1 VTDHAAV
8 RGSRPGAV
16 DRPTVLLR
24 VILLATFVSS
34 IFHYTDNYVRFDQ
47 YPPAEDGFVSRPL
60 IWQSWIV
67 FTAVGAVGYLLYR
80 RERWLP
86 AAACLAFYAV
96 SGLISPL
103 HYTEG
108 AWSEFDA
115 FQHFFIVTD
124 FVVGAAVLGFAAWLV
139 VRATRSR
146 SVPLP
151 A

>member
-1 VTDHAAV
+1 VTET
-8 RGSRPGAV
+8 V
-16 DRPTVLLR
+16 DRPTIVLR
-24 VILLATFVSS
+24 VILLATLVSS
-34 IFHYTDNYVRFDQ
+34 AFHYTDNYVRFDQ
-47 YPPAEDGFVSRPL
+47 YPPADDGFVTRPL

-108 AWSEFDA
+108 PRSAFDA

-124 FVVGAAVLGFAAWLV
+124 FLCGVAVLGFAGWLV
-139 VRATRSR
+139 MRAFRTRS
-146 SVPLP
+146 VAQPV
-151 A
+151 